1 MSSATRLPTARV
13 RPLRALSLVLAFA
26 AAVGLIFGTAGF
38 TAMEAD
44 RGLAVNVTD
53 DASAYLGYEPVT
65 DTVRDGE
72 PTSVVEYRNQF
83 GSDLDE
89 FDVDVSI
96 ADDGPTEAAIESVD
110 PPPSLDEGTAAA
122 VDVTL
127 RCPETET
134 VPLVFAAD
142 GGGAGTSVSFDRVHT
157 VTCVP
162 REPTVTG
169 VRYTGVGNAFV
180 DADGPNATVEA
191 TVWLTDA
198 PPAESGSGGTLRSE
212 TIASLDA
219 SKSVR
224 PQLPSDA
231 SNARLVAVEFPEQG
245 VAYVHPG
252 WDGGTHASPRE
263 GLGVGLTDLPLDAE
277 RVSNASVVVAE
288 PDD

>member
-1 MSSATRLPTARV
+1 MSAVTRSPTARV
-13 RPLRALSLVLAFA
+13 RPLRALSLVLAFT
-26 AAVGLIFGTAGF
+26 AAVGLVFGTAGF

-53 DASAYLGYEPVT
+53 DESAYLGYETVT

-72 PTSVVEYRNQF
+72 PTEVVEYRNQF

-96 ADDGPTEAAIESVD
+96 ADPGSTEATVESVE
-110 PPPSLDEGTAAA
+110 PPPSLEEGAATA

-127 RCPETET
+127 RCPERER
-134 VPLVFAAD
+134 VPLRFEFD
-142 GGGAGTSVSFDRVHT
+142 GSGGGTSVSFDRVHT
-157 VTCVP
+157 VTCAPTGP
-162 REPTVTG
+162 RVSG

-180 DADGPNATVEA
+180 EVNGRDAAVEA

-198 PPAESGSGGTLRSE
+198 TPSASGSGGDLRSE
-212 TIASLDA
+212 TVADLNTSRA
-219 SKSVR
+219 VR
-224 PQLPSDA
+224 PQLSSNA